1 MEANEGGNRSRAEA
15 NGILIFNLAAGKT
28 QQNAAEAAGVS
39 ESTVIRRMA
48 DPEFRRRVQAVRDDM
63 LKQALGRIT
72 SSLAEAADTLR
83 VLLTAES
90 ESIRLGAARALI
102 DSAVKLREAASFE
115 ERLAA
120 LEEASKPREGE
131 P

>member
-1 MEANEGGNRSRAEA
+1 MASNEGGNRSRAEA
-15 NGILIFNLAAGKT
+15 DGILILNLAAGKT
-28 QQNAAEAAGVS
+28 QQDAAEAVGVS
-39 ESTVIRRMA
+39 ETTVFRRMA

-83 VLLTAES
+83 VLLAAES
-90 ESIRLGAARALI
+90 ESIRLGTARALI
-102 DSAVKLREAASFE
+102 DSAVKLREAANFE

-120 LEEASKPREGE
+120 LEEASRAR
-131 P
+131 